1 MKIDSSSSNKILE
14 KIYILKRKRFLIKK
28 KNSKRSELI

>member
-14 KIYILKRKRFLIKK
+14 KIYILKRKRSLIKK